1 MTAPRFLI
9 ELDPEVLRNGIKP
22 GSGTMK
28 YSSQWMRTLDH
39 RSHAPIGF
47 RVYGLVEFVTG

>member
-1 MTAPRFLI
+1 MTAARFLI
-9 ELDPEVLRNGIKP
+9 ELDPEVLGNGIKP

-47 RVYGLVEFVTG
+47 RVYGLVEFMTG